1 MTKKL
6 VKISNL
12 CKTYKY
18 RDLKLSILENIQFE
32 IKENE
37 IISII
42 GPSGVGKSTFL
53 NLVGLLDSFDS
64 GEYYFENIDVKKLT
78 KQEKNKFRNI
88 YVGFIHQFF
97 HLIPELT
104 ILENVAMP
112 KMIKD
117 NNKKESY
124 EYANHLLETFRLQDR
139 VKFKPTY
146 LSGGEQQRVA
156 IARALINKPKI
167 IIADE
172 MTGNLDEETADNVFD
187 FFIKEIQ
194 KNKQTLIYAT
204 HNSKYANKASIKL
217 ELTQKRLKKL

>member
-6 VKISNL
+6 IEINNL
-12 CKTYKY
+12 SKSYKY
-18 RDLKLSILENIQFE
+18 KDSKLSVLHNLKFE
-32 IKENE
+32 IKEKE

-53 NLVGLLDSFDS
+53 NIVGLLDTFDV
-64 GEYYFENIDVKKLT
+64 GNYYFNENDVTKLSN
-78 KQEKNKFRNI
+78 NKINIFRNKYI
-88 YVGFIHQFF
+88 GFVHQFF

-104 ILENVAMP
+104 ILENVAIP
-112 KMIKD
+112 KMIMN

-124 EYANHLLETFRLQDR
+124 DYAYYLLEIFKLHDR
-139 VKFKPTY
+139 INFKPSY

-167 IIADE
+167 IVADE
-172 MTGNLDEETADNVFD
+172 MTGNLDEETADNVFN
-187 FFIKEIQ
+187 FFIDEIK

-204 HNSKYANKASIKL
+204 HNKRYSDRAKIKL
-217 ELTQKRLKKL
+217 KLSQKSFIKI

>member
-1 MTKKL
+1 MIKKL
-6 VKISNL
+6 IKIDNL
-12 CKTYKY
+12 SKSYKY
-18 RDLKLSILENIQFE
+18 KNLKFSILENIKFE
-32 IKENE
+32 IKKNE

-64 GEYYFENIDVKKLT
+64 GEYYFDEIDVKKLT
-78 KQEKNKFRNI
+78 KKEKNKFRNI

-104 ILENVAMP
+104 ILENVAIP

-117 NNKKESY
+117 DNKKESY
-124 EYANHLLETFRLQDR
+124 EYAQHLLETFKLQDR
-139 VKFKPTY
+139 INFKPSY

-167 IIADE
+167 ILADE

-187 FFIKEIQ
+187 FFIKEIE
-194 KNKQTLIYAT
+194 KNEQTLIYAT
-204 HNSKYANKASIKL
+204 HNYKYADKAQIKL
-217 ELTQKRLKKL
+217 ELTQRKLKKL